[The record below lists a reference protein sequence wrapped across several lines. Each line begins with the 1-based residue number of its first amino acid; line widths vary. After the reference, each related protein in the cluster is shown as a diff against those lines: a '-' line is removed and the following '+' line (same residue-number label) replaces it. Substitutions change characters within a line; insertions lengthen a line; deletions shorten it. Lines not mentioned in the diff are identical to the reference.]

1 MLVDYYEVLSR
12 AIASLEDNTAE
23 VRRAVYDRARQML
36 AERLAQTSPP
46 PTPTQLRAEEI
57 AFDDAARRVE
67 AEYAQIGLD
76 DTPSPEHVAPAAD
89 NAPPDDATELLATAP
104 RRSRSFVL
112 ISALTAVLIIA
123 IFSIGY
129 FAATSGLFKPG
140 SKTPAKSVVATP
152 HRTAAV
158 SDVPIEDPDPGFDGG
173 SSDPHLPFFYRRQ
186 PVYYRTNHPYHTIV
200 IDKSQRF
207 LYLIQSKTVALR
219 YGVAM
224 GEECSAQRGLHQVA
238 QKREWPAW
246 QPSEPVKRARSV
258 PADMAG
264 GPGNPLGARA
274 LDLDSTADRIHGT
287 NAPSTIGREMLFGC
301 VRLTNDDI
309 VDLYKRVAIGAR
321 VLITN

>member
-23 VRRAVYDRARQML
+23 IRRAVYDRARQMI
-36 AERLAQTSPP
+36 ADRLAQTSPP
-46 PTPTQLRAEEI
+46 PSPTQLRAEEF
-57 AFDDAARRVE
+57 AFDDAVRRVE
-67 AEYAQIGLD
+67 AEYAQSGLA
-76 DTPSPEHVAPAAD
+76 DTPSPEHLAPTAD
-89 NAPPDDATELLATAP
+89 DAPPDATELPLAAP
-104 RRSRSFVL
+104 QRSRRFVL

-123 IFSIGY
+123 IFGIGY
-129 FAATSGLFKPG
+129 FAATSGHLKPAN
-140 SKTPAKSVVATP
+140 KAPAKSVIATP

-158 SDVPIEDPDPGFDGG
+158 SDVPIEDPNPGFDGG
-173 SSDPHLPFFYRRQ
+173 SSDGHLPFFYRRQ
-186 PVYYRTNHPYHTIV
+186 PVYYRTDHPYHTIV

-224 GEECSAQRGLHQVA
+224 GEECLARRGLHQIA

-246 QPSEPVKRARSV
+246 QPSEPVKRVRSV

-274 LDLDSTADRIHGT
+274 LDLETAADRIHGT

-309 VDLYKRVAIGAR
+309 VDLYKRVAVGAR
-321 VLITN
+321 VIITN